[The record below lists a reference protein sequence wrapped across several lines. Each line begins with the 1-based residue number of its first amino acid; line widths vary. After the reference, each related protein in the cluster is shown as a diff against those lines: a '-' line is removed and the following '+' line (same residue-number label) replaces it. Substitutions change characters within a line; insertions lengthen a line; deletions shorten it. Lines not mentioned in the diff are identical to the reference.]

1 MPGGGSIRGG
11 ALGSQT
17 SATAL
22 AVLIALAATQCIG
35 FALWPPSS
43 HFAPDVLAAAA
54 GCLGVFAGVT
64 LWALPHLNPWFLD
77 VWVAAL
83 TAAVG
88 FAAYYGDSASSQLAA
103 AMGLCL
109 LAAFSGYF
117 LPARHLVVQVGL
129 MVAVFVGVAVAS
141 PHLGSPVY
149 AATVVVTIVALAWL
163 VWRVA
168 AMLAAAAVRDP
179 LTGVLNRRGLAE
191 AATLVHSLALRADRR
206 TCVVAIDLNDF
217 KGYNDQHGHGAG
229 DALLAELT
237 RSWQRSLRATDILA
251 RTGGDEFVLVLVDT
265 DSAAAHSLLARL
277 HEVSRSRW
285 SSGVVEWARGEPLDD
300 VLRRAD
306 QALYLAKSHHR

>member
-1 MPGGGSIRGG
+1 MAGGGSIRGS

-22 AVLIALAATQCIG
+22 AVLIALGAAQCIG
-35 FALWPPSS
+35 FALWPPSAS
-43 HFAPDVLAAAA
+43 YAPDVLAAAG
-54 GCLGVFAGVT
+54 GCLGVLAGIT

-77 VWVAAL
+77 VWVTVL
-83 TAAVG
+83 TIAVAV
-88 FAAYYGDSASSQLAA
+88 AAYYGDSASSQLAA

-109 LAAFSGYF
+109 LAAYSGYF
-117 LPARHLVVQVGL
+117 LPARHIVFQVGL
-129 MVAVFVGVAVAS
+129 MIALFTAVVIAS

-149 AATVVVTIVALAWL
+149 AASVIVTLVALAWL

-179 LTGVLNRRGLAE
+179 LTGVLNRRGLSE
-191 AATLVHSLALRADRR
+191 AATLVHSMALRADRR

-217 KGYNDQHGHGAG
+217 KGYNDRHGHAAG
-229 DALLAELT
+229 DALLEELA
-237 RSWQRSLRATDILA
+237 RAWQRSLRSTDILA

-265 DSAAAHSLLARL
+265 DTAAAHALLARL

-306 QALYLAKSHHR
+306 QALYLAKTHRR